1 MPDWMVH
8 VAVAWS
14 LCRILR
20 LHYGEFN
27 QANTVLVMVGSIFP
41 DAIKISIPLELLGFD
56 LWNYIYVF
64 HLPVGSFLLAG
75 IFSLFFQEK
84 REAFLFLSLGIIT
97 HYLLDLLLI
106 QVGYGMSLFY
116 PLSWM
121 GFTLNLVPNDD
132 YYITIVAL
140 VVALVVYLATNWIES
155 RDNSQIINKTRK

>member
-20 LHYGEFN
+20 LRYGEFN

-41 DAIKISIPLELLGFD
+41 DAIKASILGELMGFD
-56 LWNYIYVF
+56 LWNYIYAL

-75 IFSLFFQEK
+75 IASLIFQEK
-84 REAFLFLSLGIIT
+84 RKAFLFLSLGIVT
-97 HYLLDLLLI
+97 HYLMDLLLI

-116 PLSWM
+116 PLNWM

-132 YYITIVAL
+132 YYITIVAII
-140 VVALVVYLATNWIES
+140 VALVIYLVTNWIES
-155 RDNSQIINKTRK
+155 RNNSKIMN